1 MNTSRSFSK
10 RCLGLLLLC
19 LVSMSFAQPEDFI
32 SYHEEREVS
41 LSQEA
46 RQRLDS
52 LKARSTT
59 ISVRLIQFRNLS
71 TLASRQQLR
80 IPVQG
85 AGTLVATAA
94 RIKQREASKLLWS
107 GVLPDNKNRVFFSVA
122 DGAVTGMIHLDQAVF
137 AVEPLEAGYHVLI
150 GLDQSKFGPDDPPE
164 SNSQNEQ
171 DRNEEAQ
178 ALRARL
184 SKPDLQASIAS
195 TASIDIL
202 VAYTPAVASA
212 SGNVASL
219 IYACEQSANET
230 LSNSS
235 VNAELYVVH
244 SVQVSYTESGNTGTD
259 VNRLQGTNDGYMDN
273 IHSLRDLY
281 GADVV
286 VLLISYANNAVGQ
299 AYNIG
304 VNASGAYCVV
314 EDNAAVGNYTFAHE
328 IGHLIGGRHNNDP
341 SGTYE
346 HGYVYSP
353 AYWRTVMAVPQTGVN
368 RIPYWSSP
376 NQTYGGVA
384 MGTTSTNDNFRKW
397 NERAST
403 VAWFKSPMYVTITG
417 PTILEW
423 KHNGTW
429 TANPSVSGVSY
440 AYEWRF
446 RNAGDPNWS
455 SVVSTSQTYT
465 RQMLPNDMELQ
476 VKATAQGAV
485 AYDTHYV
492 EEGIPKAAAPT
503 DESTPLPEKF
513 SLSQNYPNPFNP
525 ETIIRFDLPEAA
537 AVQLV
542 IFDLAGREV
551 RRLIEE
557 SMTPGYHHALWDGKD
572 QHGNHAP
579 SGVYVYQIIA
589 GNFRGQKKL
598 ALVR

>member
-1 MNTSRSFSK
+1 M
-10 RCLGLLLLC
+10 
-19 LVSMSFAQPEDFI
+19 
-32 SYHEEREVS
+32 
-41 LSQEA
+41 
-46 RQRLDS
+46 
-52 LKARSTT
+52 
-59 ISVRLIQFRNLS
+59 
-71 TLASRQQLR
+71 
-80 IPVQG
+80 
-85 AGTLVATAA
+85 
-94 RIKQREASKLLWS
+94 
-107 GVLPDNKNRVFFSVA
+107 
-122 DGAVTGMIHLDQAVF
+122 
-137 AVEPLEAGYHVLI
+137 
-150 GLDQSKFGPDDPPE
+150 
-164 SNSQNEQ
+164 
-171 DRNEEAQ
+171 
-178 ALRARL
+178 RARF

-195 TASIDIL
+195 TASIDML

-212 SGNVASL
+212 SGNIESL

-259 VNRLQGTNDGYMDN
+259 VNRLQGTNDGFMDN

-286 VLLISYANNAVGQ
+286 VLLISYANNALGQ
-299 AYNIG
+299 AAGIQ
-304 VNASGAYCVV
+304 VDVSGAFCVV
-314 EDNAAVGNYTFAHE
+314 EDNAAVSNYTFAHE

-341 SGTYE
+341 AGTYE
-346 HGYVYSP
+346 HGYVYAP

-368 RIPYWSSP
+368 RIPYWSKP

-403 VAWFKSPMYVTITG
+403 VAWFKSSMYVSITG

-440 AYEWRF
+440 TYEWRF
-446 RNAGDPNWS
+446 RNAGDPSWS

-476 VKATAQGAV
+476 VKATAQDAV

-492 EEGIPKAAAPT
+492 EKAIAKRSLEESGETTMPKEFA
-503 DESTPLPEKF
+503 L
-513 SLSQNYPNPFNP
+513 LQNYPNPFNP
-525 ETIIRFDLPEAA
+525 ETNIRFALPEA
-537 AVQLV
+537 VSVELM

-551 RRLIEE
+551 RRLIDRTMAE
-557 SMTPGYHHALWDGKD
+557 GFHQALWDGKD
-572 QHGNHAP
+572 NAGNHAP
-579 SGVYVYQIIA
+579 SGVYLYQLTA
-589 GNFRGQKKL
+589 GDFREQKKL
-598 ALVR
+598 TLVR